1 MSRFLSLLLLIVV
14 LGAAGLFY
22 AAPVISFYDIRSAA
36 KSDDSESLVKL
47 IDYDAVR
54 ADLKAQ
60 LLAGDTGVAAPPPSA
75 LKDPVGAT
83 GNALQQAASAVGKA
97 LNQLVN
103 PAAAV
108 TPAPP
113 VVDVET
119 YLKPKAILALTYG
132 EGKDAN
138 VADVSGQ
145 KEPAPKIAFFSLE
158 HARLTVKDDT
168 HGTTTFT
175 LERHGLTHWQLVH
188 VGLPKPGDDA
198 DAASSSSV
206 TSSGGF

>member
-1 MSRFLSLLLLIVV
+1 MSRFLSLLLLLVV
-14 LGAAGLFY
+14 VGGGGLFY

-60 LLAGDTGVAAPPPSA
+60 LLAGDAGVSAPPPSA

-83 GNALQQAASAVGKA
+83 GNVLQQAADAVGKVFNA
-97 LNQLVN
+97 VVN
-103 PAAAV
+103 PAAPRSPV
-108 TPAPP
+108 IP

-119 YLKPKAILALTYG
+119 YLKPRAILALTYG

-138 VADVSGQ
+138 VTDVSGR
-145 KEPAPKIAFFSLE
+145 KEPVPKIAFFSLE
-158 HARLTVKDDT
+158 HARLTVKDAG

-188 VGLPKPGDDA
+188 IGLPKPGA
-198 DAASSSSV
+198 AEDAASSSAP
-206 TSSGGF
+206 SSGGF